1 MIVFIFYTLFS
12 PLIFI
17 LILISSTFNSKIRR
31 HLLCVSKSV
40 KYAKIKIN
48 EQKKH
53 KEIILF
59 HAASSGEFEQ
69 LKPILSKVNREKY
82 FILLTFFSPTIFEK
96 EKQNSLVDIVCYH
109 PFDLPWSAFLF
120 FFKIKPKK
128 YIITRHDIWPF
139 HLVIAKF
146 LSIETI
152 FINANLYDNS
162 FRFKRGLKSF
172 NRLLFNQFDLILTGS
187 ENLKNIIKKLS
198 PDSNV
203 VITGDSR
210 FDQVIERSLKSDN
223 NLIPKSFENSKNIIL
238 GSIVNSDLEVISK
251 ALKQL
256 GNSFFN
262 KRLQLIIVPHE
273 VQEKDLSPI
282 ENLLIKKRLHYQRL
296 SNYDEINHAP
306 VLIIDKVGILPDLY
320 KYAKIAYVG
329 AGFSTGVHSVIEPAV
344 HKCAVIYGPYF
355 DILDEAIEMAEN
367 KSGTVVNNG
376 NELGLFFKKISN
388 IKEIEILGER
398 AYKYV
403 INKQNASERILNE
416 IFV

>member
-1 MIVFIFYTLFS
+1 MV
-12 PLIFI
+12 
-17 LILISSTFNSKIRR
+17 
-31 HLLCVSKSV
+31 
-40 KYAKIKIN
+40 
-48 EQKKH
+48 
-53 KEIILF
+53 
-59 HAASSGEFEQ
+59 
-69 LKPILSKVNREKY
+69 KVN
-82 FILLTFFSPTIFEK
+82 
-96 EKQNSLVDIVCYH
+96 
-109 PFDLPWSAFLF
+109 
-120 FFKIKPKK
+120 
-128 YIITRHDIWPF
+128 
-139 HLVIAKF
+139 
-146 LSIETI
+146 
-152 FINANLYDNS
+152 
-162 FRFKRGLKSF
+162 
-172 NRLLFNQFDLILTGS
+172 
-187 ENLKNIIKKLS
+187 
-198 PDSNV
+198 
-203 VITGDSR
+203 
-210 FDQVIERSLKSDN
+210 
-223 NLIPKSFENSKNIIL
+223 
-238 GSIVNSDLEVISK
+238 LEVISK

-296 SNYDEINHAP
+296 SNYDKINHAP